1 MANTLTSIVP
11 QIYSAV
17 DIISRELVGL
27 IPGVSI
33 NSEAA
38 RASLG
43 ETVKIPYSLPKTASD
58 IAPAMAIPEPTDT
71 TLPARSMT
79 MSRAKAVSFGFTG
92 EETKLINNGPGY
104 MSSQTKEI
112 VESMRALTNAVE
124 TDVASLYTKFSRAYG
139 TAGTTPFASTL
150 ADSANVL
157 KILKDNGAPWQ
168 AGWTCGIDTV
178 AGAKLLTLTQLTKVN
193 ESGDSSLLRQGTIL
207 PLHNGYVKESAQIA
221 THTKGTGAGYLVDL
235 VAGYDV
241 GDTTIHVDT
250 GTGTI
255 LAGDVV
261 TFAGDTNKY
270 IVTTGFA
277 GDGDGDIV
285 IAEPGLR
292 QTLADGVAMTI
303 GNSYTANMSFT
314 PNAIQLATRLPA
326 LPEGG
331 DQGEHMVVVD
341 PLSGL
346 TYEFSVYRGYRKNR
360 VEVALVWG
368 YEVVKPEHT
377 AILLG

>member
-1 MANTLTSIVP
+1 MANTLTAITP
-11 QIYSAV
+11 QMYSAV

-33 NSEAA
+33 NGDASRAA
-38 RASLG
+38 LNDS
-43 ETVKIPYSLPKTASD
+43 VDIPYSNPKTTSD
-58 IAPAMAIPEPTDT
+58 IAPAMATPEPDDT
-71 TLPARSMT
+71 ITPQRQLT
-79 MSRAKAVSFGFTG
+79 ITRAKSTSFGFTG
-92 EETKLINNGPGY
+92 EETKLLNNGPGY
-104 MSSQTKEI
+104 MSRQTQEI
-112 VESMRALTNAVE
+112 VESMRVLTNSVE
-124 TDVASLYTKFSRAYG
+124 ADIASLYTKFSRAFG

-150 ADSANVL
+150 TDSANIL

-168 AGWTCGIDTV
+168 SGWTCGIDTV

-193 ESGDSSLLRQGTIL
+193 ESGDKSLLRQGTLL
-207 PLHNGYVKESAQIA
+207 PLHNGYVKESAQILD
-221 THTKGTGAGYLVDL
+221 HTKGTGAGYLVDL
-235 VAGYDV
+235 GAGYAV
-241 GDTTIHVDT
+241 GTTTIHVDT

-285 IAEPGLR
+285 IAAPGLR

-303 GNSYTANMSFT
+303 GDSYTANMSFT

-331 DQGEHMVVVD
+331 DDGEHMIIVD
-341 PLSGL
+341 PVSGL
-346 TYEFSVYRGYRKNR
+346 TYEFSLYKGYRKNR

-368 YEVVKPEHT
+368 YDVVKPEHT